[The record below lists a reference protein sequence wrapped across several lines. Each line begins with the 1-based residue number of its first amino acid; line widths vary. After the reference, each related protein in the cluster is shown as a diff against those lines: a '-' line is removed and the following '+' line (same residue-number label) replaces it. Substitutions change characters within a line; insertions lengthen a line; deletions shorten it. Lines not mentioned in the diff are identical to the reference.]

1 MNTSVEES
9 RKTSINNYKCDF
21 DTNEISFNDSEM
33 ENFYLDA
40 SDINE
45 SLLEQYYAAEM
56 ETVHFNGSNQLPLDS
71 NALNSRQNICTC
83 QSNQLK
89 SKHLIAAEEKSI
101 IVNCKTFCKELMK
114 PIASKIIKK
123 LVRKSTTDKNKVAPS
138 VQHSSQ
144 KIHTNIQYSTQT
156 LPLNLKS
163 RRVHF
168 KLVPSVQPAHLNI
181 IPGESAKSANDR
193 FSNLGDIVYYNI

>member
-1 MNTSVEES
+1 
-9 RKTSINNYKCDF
+9 
-21 DTNEISFNDSEM
+21 
-33 ENFYLDA
+33 
-40 SDINE
+40 
-45 SLLEQYYAAEM
+45 
-56 ETVHFNGSNQLPLDS
+56 
-71 NALNSRQNICTC
+71 
-83 QSNQLK
+83 
-89 SKHLIAAEEKSI
+89 
-101 IVNCKTFCKELMK
+101 MK

-138 VQHSSQ
+138 VQHNSQ
-144 KIHTNIQYSTQT
+144 QIHANIQYSTQT